1 VERWGKDED
10 DMGAKGDSYAPSIPD
25 RRARTI
31 FQQVKI
37 KNQPDTRSP
46 FLIEGYR
53 NMAKLTTGNAV
64 RESGVIPK
72 ERVATAL
79 PMLKRIMDNIA
90 NHFLLK
96 ML

>member
-1 VERWGKDED
+1 
-10 DMGAKGDSYAPSIPD
+10 
-25 RRARTI
+25 
-31 FQQVKI
+31 
-37 KNQPDTRSP
+37 
-46 FLIEGYR
+46 
-53 NMAKLTTGNAV
+53 MAKLTTGNAV